1 MWDKL
6 FGGGIIS
13 SVEKIATELI
23 ETDKESAEA
32 KAILYKSIDPNGRM
46 RLDISTKVTNMYIT
60 YVLLTLVLVLSQ
72 SFDIGNQE
80 HIGTAIKSLT
90 DLFTPLTTLF
100 GLIVSASF
108 GVNGVNSYKGINK

>member
-1 MWDKL
+1 MSIFSSI
-6 FGGGIIS
+6 FGSGVIQ

-23 ETDKESAEA
+23 ETDKESSEA

-46 RLDISTKVTNMYIT
+46 RLDISQKVSSMYIT

-72 SFDIGNQE
+72 SFGIGNEVQVA
-80 HIGTAIKSLT
+80 TAIDSLT
-90 DLFTPLTTLF
+90 ELFTPLTTLF

-108 GVNGVNSYKGINK
+108 GVNATNSYKGK